1 MSRKRNVTHLHLQTV
16 LLVLIGLVYACYPS
30 IVVAEGPTA
39 AEYGVVL
46 NLSGKQRMLSQKMSK
61 EVMLIALDIET
72 DKNIENLKAT
82 AGLFDKTLKG
92 LRDGDAD
99 LKLPPTTNSRI
110 LKQIDKVESI
120 WTEFNAVIQEI
131 IAAKK
136 VSKEQVATI
145 ATNNLE
151 LLKEMNKCVTRYEK
165 DASKAGLKSDPGLAV
180 TINLAGKQRM
190 LTQKMSKEYLLIAYG
205 HEVDSNK
212 LNLLE
217 TYTLFER
224 TLKGLLD
231 GDSTLDLPGTT
242 NEDIKK
248 QLNVVKGLWDGFLPI
263 ISEGVSP
270 ATTSIPKEK
279 VQELANANLPLL
291 KEMNTAVGMYEKEAA
306 K

>member
-1 MSRKRNVTHLHLQTV
+1 MSRNLNITHIHLQNV
-16 LLVLIGLVYACYPS
+16 LLVLCGLVFACYPS
-30 IVVAEGPTA
+30 IVAAEGPTA

-61 EVMLIALDIET
+61 EVMLIALDVDT

-92 LRDGDAD
+92 LRDGDAE

-120 WTEFNAVIQEI
+120 WTEFNTVIQAI
-131 IAAKK
+131 IASKK
-136 VSKEQVATI
+136 VSKEQIATI

-190 LTQKMSKEYLLIAYG
+190 LSQKMSKEYLLIAYG
-205 HEVDSNK
+205 YEADSNK

-217 TYTLFER
+217 TSTLFER

-242 NEDIKK
+242 NEDIRK

-279 VQELANANLPLL
+279 IQELANANLPLL
-291 KEMNTAVGMYEKEAA
+291 KEMNTAVGMYEKEAS